1 MHILRVFNYLSV
13 QRFMSTSQIF
23 MSQTEL
29 TQHYITKFIDHAVKF
44 YEAMHNGDC
53 ENLSKYWILL
63 TICKSEKHFAPVLQ
77 NNQDNEFAKDV
88 VRDILKY
95 SKYSRIEFS
104 ATTSPDQLLRT
115 LPTYKEAINDKYHML
130 RNTVFWKICNNN
142 MNIPTN
148 AINPY
153 VI

>member
-1 MHILRVFNYLSV
+1 M
-13 QRFMSTSQIF
+13 SQIF

-77 NNQDNEFAKDV
+77 NNQDNELAKYV
-88 VRDILKY
+88 VSNILN
-95 SKYSRIEFS
+95 SLENSRMKIP

-115 LPTYKEAINDKYHML
+115 LPTVKEAMKHKDHML
-130 RNTVFWKICNNN
+130 PKTVFWKICNND

-153 VI
+153 II

>member
-13 QRFMSTSQIF
+13 QRFMSTSQ

-29 TQHYITKFIDHAVKF
+29 TQHYITKFEDHAVKF

-53 ENLSKYWILL
+53 EKLSKYWILL
-63 TICKSEKHFAPVLQ
+63 IICKSEQHFAPVLQ
-77 NNQDNEFAKDV
+77 NNQDNKLAKDV
-88 VRDILKY
+88 VRNILN
-95 SKYSRIEFS
+95 SLEYSRMNIS

-115 LPTYKEAINDKYHML
+115 LPTVKEAMKHKDYML
-130 RNTVFWKICNNN
+130 TKTVFWKICNND